1 MLNIEEGDCIQQI
14 TRLHCRTHQMS
25 RLRTHFPVRK
35 LRNSHRALT
44 GKVNLEAGGMA
55 GFESSLERDLLLILD
70 FDRTVLSVKEQP
82 FSLTHIHDASVR
94 RYTPDVMAEYDRA
107 AMSTVVYEVKP
118 IEKLRADWASLRPAF
133 KAAVAHCRLR
143 EWQFKIVT
151 ERHIRTPYLAN
162 VKFLRRYR
170 DLAPLLVRQAQL
182 RYTAT
187 ALGPTTP
194 QGLLA
199 AAYWPKEEQA
209 QAIPALWQMVA
220 AGEFDIDL
228 TQPLSMRMPIQL
240 VE

>member
-1 MLNIEEGDCIQQI
+1 
-14 TRLHCRTHQMS
+14 MS
-25 RLRTHFPVRK
+25 RLRTHSPVRK
-35 LRNSHRALT
+35 LKNSHRALT
-44 GKVNLEAGGMA
+44 GKVNLEGGGMA

-70 FDRTVLSVKEQP
+70 FDRTVMSVKEQP
-82 FSLTHIHDASVR
+82 FSLSYIHEASVR
-94 RYTPDVMAEYDRA
+94 RYTPDVMAEYDRDVLP
-107 AMSTVVYEVKP
+107 TVVFEVKP
-118 IEKLRADWASLRPAF
+118 IEKLRANWVSLRPGF

-143 EWQFKIVT
+143 DWQFKIVT

-170 DLAPLLVRQAQL
+170 DLAPLLLRQAQL

-187 ALGPTTP
+187 AVGPTTP

-209 QAIPALWQMVA
+209 QALPALWQMVA

-228 TQPLSMRMPIQL
+228 TKPLSMRMPIRL

>member
-1 MLNIEEGDCIQQI
+1 
-14 TRLHCRTHQMS
+14 
-25 RLRTHFPVRK
+25 
-35 LRNSHRALT
+35 
-44 GKVNLEAGGMA
+44 MA

-70 FDRTVLSVKEQP
+70 FDRTVLSIKEQP
-82 FSLTHIHDASVR
+82 FSLTHIQDASVR

-107 AMSTVVYEVKP
+107 ALSTVVYEVKP

-182 RYTAT
+182 RYTAS

>member
-1 MLNIEEGDCIQQI
+1 
-14 TRLHCRTHQMS
+14 MS
-25 RLRTHFPVRK
+25 RLRTHSPARK

-82 FSLTHIHDASVR
+82 FSLTHIQDASVR

-133 KAAVAHCRLR
+133 KAAVAHCRFR

>member
-1 MLNIEEGDCIQQI
+1 M
-14 TRLHCRTHQMS
+14 
-25 RLRTHFPVRK
+25 K
-35 LRNSHRALT
+35 NSHRALT
-44 GKVNLEAGGMA
+44 GKVNLEAGGVA

-82 FSLTHIHDASVR
+82 FSLTHIQDASVR
-94 RYTPDVMAEYDRA
+94 RYTPDVMAEYDRDVLP
-107 AMSTVVYEVKP
+107 TVVFEVKP

-143 EWQFKIVT
+143 DWQFKIVT

-162 VKFLRRYR
+162 AKFLRRYR
-170 DLAPLLVRQAQL
+170 DLPPLLVRQAQL

-220 AGEFDIDL
+220 TGQFNIDL
-228 TQPLSMRMPIQL
+228 TKPLSMRTPMHL

>member
-1 MLNIEEGDCIQQI
+1 
-14 TRLHCRTHQMS
+14 MS
-25 RLRTHFPVRK
+25 RLRTHSPVRK

-44 GKVNLEAGGMA
+44 GKVTLQAGGMA

-82 FSLTHIHDASVR
+82 FSLTHIQDASVR
-94 RYTPDVMAEYDRA
+94 RYTPDVMAEYDRDA
-107 AMSTVVYEVKP
+107 LPTIVYEVKP
-118 IEKLRADWASLRPAF
+118 IEKLRADWASLRPGF

-143 EWQFKIVT
+143 DWQFKIVT

-162 VKFLRRYR
+162 AKFLRRYR
-170 DLAPLLVRQAQL
+170 DLPPLLVRQAQL
-182 RYTAT
+182 RYTAS
-187 ALGPTTP
+187 AVGPTTP

-220 AGEFDIDL
+220 AGEFNIDL
-228 TQPLSMRMPIQL
+228 TKPLSMRMPIQL
-240 VE
+240 AE